1 MANFHGTGPACDKMC
16 PMVKK
21 RQPMNKVHVDVKI
34 TDGDELHLGSVGFT
48 EKHNNQIWKTS
59 YSAPM
64 DLPKPEDDLKE
75 VVNKLSPDSL
85 GKDMENTCQS
95 IYLLYDVFV
104 RKVKMLFSQ
113 V

>member
-1 MANFHGTGPACDKMC
+1 
-16 PMVKK
+16 
-21 RQPMNKVHVDVKI
+21 MNKVHVDVKI
-34 TDGDELHLGSVGFT
+34 TDGDELYLGSVGFT